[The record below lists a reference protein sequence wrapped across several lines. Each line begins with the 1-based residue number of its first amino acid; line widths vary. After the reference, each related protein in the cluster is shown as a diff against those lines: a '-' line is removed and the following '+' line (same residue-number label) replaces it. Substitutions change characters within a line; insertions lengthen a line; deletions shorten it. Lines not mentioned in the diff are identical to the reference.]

1 MRVISLLF
9 VFIFR
14 LRVINGLYVCTFF
27 RGSRFLIMAPD
38 AWHIQALERG
48 YVLLGDLKVG
58 VHPYAPDLDIGQ
70 LSGLG
75 LGCVF

>member
-1 MRVISLLF
+1 
-9 VFIFR
+9 
-14 LRVINGLYVCTFF
+14 
-27 RGSRFLIMAPD
+27 MAPD